1 MSQLRTRHL
10 TTTLRR
16 QEANLENDP
25 DSSAP
30 PSRASINTTLR
41 HADQTQLR
49 ETLALT
55 HSLITSLQ
63 SAKLHT
69 TSIPTSIK
77 TLPGIPPYK
86 LGYLPSQILT
96 PFSTAA
102 DKAIK
107 DAELLLE
114 HMRDLQ
120 FQPYKGEGDNDIVK
134 FEKEVAAMRDSEK
147 EERLAQARRDVEAQL
162 SRPSIAAQSLLE
174 DVNKVRERGGIR
186 VVKMANPFGS
196 GKSLVKED
204 EVEEVDVED
213 VELEGGVEDAEV
225 EVATQEQ
232 KVVERKARAE
242 KRATAEKVVTVP
254 PVGSILSLQQRLQAS
269 INAGTK

>member
-1 MSQLRTRHL
+1 
-10 TTTLRR
+10 
-16 QEANLENDP
+16 
-25 DSSAP
+25 
-30 PSRASINTTLR
+30 
-41 HADQTQLR
+41 
-49 ETLALT
+49 
-55 HSLITSLQ
+55 
-63 SAKLHT
+63 
-69 TSIPTSIK
+69 
-77 TLPGIPPYK
+77 
-86 LGYLPSQILT
+86 
-96 PFSTAA
+96 
-102 DKAIK
+102 
-107 DAELLLE
+107 
-114 HMRDLQ
+114 MRDLQ